1 MSEISELIG
10 EKLNGQTLSSI
21 MWSLEKKIGSRITD
35 LEQVGRLVNR
45 ELFGQVFSGKNGDKY
60 RFAGI
65 ERANSKKDIGDLTE
79 VTWSIWEVFFIDQD
93 GRLLTAIDDKEHDIE
108 LVLTEE

>member
-1 MSEISELIG
+1 MSEITELIG

-35 LEQVGRLVNR
+35 LEQVGHLVNR

-65 ERANSKKDIGDLTE
+65 EQANSKKTL
-79 VTWSIWEVFFIDQD
+79 VTSPKSHGQFGKHF
-93 GRLLTAIDDKEHDIE
+93 LSTKMDDYLPLSTTKNMISN
-108 LVLTEE
+108 

>member
-21 MWSLEKKIGSRITD
+21 VWSVEKKIGSRITD

-45 ELFGQVFSGKNGDKY
+45 ELFGQVFSSKNGDKY
-60 RFAGI
+60 HFAGI
-65 ERANSKKDIGDLTE
+65 EQVNSKKDIGDLTE
-79 VTWSIWEVFFIDQD
+79 VTWSMWKAFFIDQD
-93 GRLLTAIDDKEHDIE
+93 GRLLTAIEDTKNNIE

>member
-1 MSEISELIG
+1 MSEISKLIG

-35 LEQVGRLVNR
+35 LEQVARLVNR

-65 ERANSKKDIGDLTE
+65 EQANSKKDIGDLTE